1 MQSILSDGTARR
13 WSLVVALVAGLATLL
28 ITLAPSLDA
37 QTQPLPPQYFW
48 GTDATNYV
56 GAEVKVFDQNGNE
69 LPACPESAQCGE
81 HAGVVSGDGE
91 WHVAVDSREASK
103 VRLRIV
109 SSSEGRETNLLDVVG
124 GDGEAVSIRQFV
136 RVVQVDT
143 TPSETLPIRIIVRL
157 HPTRESRTLEFNI
170 RVNDVD
176 VSPPPAKRYL
186 TPTLRTDRWLQSSV
200 IDAGNG
206 YQVRV
211 IACKQTDD
219 DVLFGVRVAGHDDI
233 IPRLHRMPS
242 SVTDNNWKRSNEFE
256 IELPGRSQNVVRLG
270 PDDDCSGS
278 PIK

>member
-1 MQSILSDGTARR
+1 MRSTLFDGTVRR
-13 WSLVVALVAGLATLL
+13 WSLMVALVAGLATLW

-37 QTQPLPPQYFW
+37 QDQPLPPQYFW

-81 HAGVVSGDGE
+81 HVGMVSGEGE
-91 WHVAVDSREASK
+91 WHVAVDSRETSK

-109 SSSEGRETNLLDVVG
+109 SSSESRETNLLDVVG

-136 RVVQVDT
+136 NVVQVDT
-143 TPSETLPIRIIVRL
+143 TPTETLPIKIRVRL
-157 HPTRESRTLEFNI
+157 HPTRELRTLEFNI
-170 RVNDVD
+170 EVNGEEVT
-176 VSPPPAKRYL
+176 PRPAKRYL
-186 TPTLRTDRWLQSSV
+186 TPGLPTDRWLQSSP

-211 IACKQTDD
+211 IACKQSDD

-242 SVTDNNWKRSNEFE
+242 RVTDNNWKRSNEFE
-256 IELPGRSQNVVRLG
+256 IESPGRSQNVVRLG
-270 PDDDCSGS
+270 ADADCSGS

>member
-1 MQSILSDGTARR
+1 MRSILFDGTARR
-13 WSLVVALVAGLATLL
+13 WSLGVALVAGLATLL

-37 QTQPLPPQYFW
+37 QSQPLPPQYFW

-56 GAEVKVFDQNGNE
+56 GAEVQVFDQNGNE
-69 LPACPESAQCGE
+69 LPACPVSAQCEQEGI
-81 HAGVVSGDGE
+81 VYSDGG
-91 WHVAVDSREASK
+91 WHVAVDPREATK

-109 SSSEGRETNLLDVVG
+109 SSSESRETSLLDVVG
-124 GDGEAVSIRQFV
+124 GDGQGVSIREFV
-136 RVVQVDT
+136 NVVQVDT
-143 TPSETLPIRIIVRL
+143 APTETLPIRIIVRL

-176 VSPPPAKRYL
+176 VSPAPAKRYL
-186 TPTLRTDRWLQSSV
+186 TPGLSTDRWLQSSP

-211 IACKQTDD
+211 IACKQADD

-270 PDDDCSGS
+270 ADADCSGS
-278 PIK
+278 PIR